1 MSTAANGTQGTAADG
16 PQKVTTTPGPELNSA
31 LDDAVLQLTKVKE
44 NVDQAASEF
53 AQLRQGIP
61 NYNEVVAGIRQQQAQ
76 INRACEDA
84 TTSAQTIVT
93 EVEQAAAKLCTSIDE
108 EIDTIRRVI
117 GTGEDQAE
125 APSPQVPPVQPPPNL
140 APGQGAPQ
148 AGPQPV
154 AGMAQYPLS
163 GQPVQGGA
171 ANQEVMAVQVAEA
184 LRDYLRKE
192 INSEISKQFGPIN
205 EKLSEILIG
214 YLKDR
219 SRDR

>member
-1 MSTAANGTQGTAADG
+1 MSTAANGTQGAAADG
-16 PQKVTTTPGPELNSA
+16 PQKVTVTPGPELNSA

-84 TTSAQTIVT
+84 TTSAQTIVS

-117 GTGEDQAE
+117 GTGEEQAE
-125 APSPQVPPVQPPPNL
+125 TPSPQVPPVQPPP
-140 APGQGAPQ
+140 GQAAPQ
-148 AGPQPV
+148 VGPQPG
-154 AGMAQYPLS
+154 AGTAQYPLS
-163 GQPVQGGA
+163 GQPVQGGG
-171 ANQEVMAVQVAEA
+171 ANQQVMAVQVAEA

-192 INSEISKQFGPIN
+192 IDSEISKQFGPIN
-205 EKLSEILIG
+205 EKLSEILIS
-214 YLKDR
+214 YLQDK